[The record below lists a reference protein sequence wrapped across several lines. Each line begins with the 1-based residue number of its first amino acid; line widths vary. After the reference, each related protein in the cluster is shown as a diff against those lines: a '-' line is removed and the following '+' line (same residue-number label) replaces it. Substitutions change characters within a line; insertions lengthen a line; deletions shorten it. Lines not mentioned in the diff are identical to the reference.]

1 MLYVISV
8 AKLFKSYKQMMTKQ
22 LNVGIVGYKF
32 MGRAH
37 SNAWLKAPLFFDL
50 PAKPVLK
57 TACGRQEKS
66 LREFAQKWGWENTET
81 DWKKLVSSPDIDIVD
96 IALPQ
101 NLHYEIALAA
111 AKEGKHIFC
120 EKPLA
125 MNRKQ
130 AEEMLRVCEDN
141 KVKHYLNHNY
151 RRTPAISFARKM
163 IDEGKIGRIF
173 HWRCAYQQDWI
184 VDPQFPL
191 TWQLRKETAQAGPQW
206 DLNSHAVDLAHY
218 LVGDITSVSCLT
230 TNFIKERPLADE
242 TTSGNLSAATL
253 GDQKGEVTV
262 EDAAL
267 MMVRFR
273 NGAVGSFEATRFAT
287 GRKNGLRFEIY
298 GSKGSILFDMERMN
312 ELQYY
317 SLADQEGTQGFR
329 LIQTTESSHP
339 YAAHWWPA
347 GHIIGYEH
355 AFVHAAADFVQAV
368 VNDTDIEPNFQD
380 GLKIIE
386 VLEAGLESAALNA
399 QVIL

>member
-1 MLYVISV
+1 
-8 AKLFKSYKQMMTKQ
+8 
-22 LNVGIVGYKF
+22 

-50 PAKPVLK
+50 PARPVLK
-57 TACGRQEKS
+57 MACGRQETS
-66 LREFAQKWGWENTET
+66 LKEFANKWGWEKTET

-96 IALPQ
+96 VALPQ
-101 NLHYEIALAA
+101 ALHYEIALAA
-111 AKEGKHIFC
+111 AREGKHIFC

-125 MNRKQ
+125 MNSKQ

-151 RRTPAISFARKM
+151 RRTPAIAFAKKM
-163 IDEGKIGRIF
+163 IEDGKIGRIF

-184 VDPQFPL
+184 VDPDFPL

-218 LVGDITSVSCLT
+218 LVGDISTVSCLT

-242 TTSGNLSAATL
+242 STSGNLSAATL
-253 GDQKGEVTV
+253 GDQKGKVTV

-267 MMVRFR
+267 MMVQFK
-273 NGAVGSFEATRFAT
+273 NGAIGSFEATRFAT

-298 GSKGSILFDMERMN
+298 GSKGSLLFDLERMN

-317 SLADQEGTQGFR
+317 SLDDEEGTQGFR
-329 LIQTTESSHP
+329 TIQTTEAIHP
-339 YAAHWWPA
+339 YAGNWWPA

-355 AFVHAAADFVQAV
+355 SFVHAVADFVTAIV
-368 VNDTDIEPNFQD
+368 EDKTIKPDFND
-380 GLKIIE
+380 GLRIIE
-386 VLEAGLESAALNA
+386 VLEAGIQSAETKQ
-399 QVIL
+399 QVVL